1 MKDQLKIC
9 NAKMVCI
16 EKGNQLKVKSACNA
30 ERLEAMSTQKE
41 TMENERQVNEAV
53 HQHPYIS
60 LHAQGVKVYKE
71 LDEKHGRLLNEK
83 EEQRM
88 IIESLQREVASLRS
102 EKSLISKNL
111 DETTQMSQEISDK
124 CLQNYHK
131 VLELEGQSLGLQTEL
146 AEAKSAYDE
155 VNVELKNI
163 RADTNEIPN
172 NARRFQR
179 EEETLDEKLMPGNL
193 E

>member
-1 MKDQLKIC
+1 
-9 NAKMVCI
+9 
-16 EKGNQLKVKSACNA
+16 
-30 ERLEAMSTQKE
+30 
-41 TMENERQVNEAV
+41 
-53 HQHPYIS
+53 
-60 LHAQGVKVYKE
+60 
-71 LDEKHGRLLNEK
+71 
-83 EEQRM
+83 
-88 IIESLQREVASLRS
+88 
-102 EKSLISKNL
+102 
-111 DETTQMSQEISDK
+111 MSQEISDK

-179 EEETLDEKLMPGNL
+179 EEDTLDEKLVPGNL